1 MSKEFVD
8 AYYEDGMYIEVY
20 KDEDGYIIE
29 SSEAEEQDYEDIYG
43 PTDVSGE
50 FGGEG

>member
-8 AYYEDGMYIEVY
+8 AYYQDGMYVEVY

-29 SSEAEEQDYEDIYG
+29 STEEEEPDYEDIYG
-43 PTDVSGE
+43 PTDVSGD